1 MRAHGVYTRAELQ
14 TTADAARRDYE
25 QMTAHSELWSDAAIR
40 HQKRV
45 ADEAQASAD
54 GTMTAWSRTYSA
66 LGDVSTILNNIP
78 GKFSE
83 IASVAARTG
92 QAIMDNL
99 ADGNIWGA
107 IVAGATGVL
116 QIFTKLFGSAG
127 RDEVKKFAQ
136 TFADATDQ
144 GGFDNLHAKLLTLGA
159 AGEAL
164 WVKLTQGVGRNNP
177 EQAKKVIEE
186 INAALAGQDAWMQR
200 LPGLIE
206 KYGLSWEQAG
216 QQAKQAHLD
225 EIARGLIQDFA
236 DLTRAGFDVT
246 TVTEKMSG
254 SINDYVHQA
263 MATGTEIPAAMKPL
277 LQKMID
283 MGLLTD
289 EAGNKLEDLGGLTFA
304 ETLTEGFKSVVE
316 AINQLTKALGGVP
329 TRLDIDTYYH
339 SHGKPPAAD
348 PTGADDQEPPQY
360 HTGTAKVLPF
370 PAIVAHNGLLP
381 DEVPAIL
388 QTGEAVLNR
397 RAAAALGT
405 PAIGA
410 LNRGDRAPGARGGN
424 DARLNELRQELASQR
439 AQSDAN
445 FERLITM
452 LPKLVKAAAQQGRA
466 A

>member
-225 EIARGLIQDFA
+225 EIARGSHPGLRRPDARRLRRHNGHGEDERVDQR
-236 DLTRAGFDVT
+236 LRA
-246 TVTEKMSG
+246 SG
-254 SINDYVHQA
+254 D
-263 MATGTEIPAAMKPL
+263 ATGTEIPAAMKPL